1 MRCKGALA
9 DLRQFLATENTLKIM
24 KNDFYFTLDFFI
36 MYKDDLANK
45 QPTTKQANNCNT
57 HIAQYLKE

>member
-45 QPTTKQANNCNT
+45 QPTT
-57 HIAQYLKE
+57 